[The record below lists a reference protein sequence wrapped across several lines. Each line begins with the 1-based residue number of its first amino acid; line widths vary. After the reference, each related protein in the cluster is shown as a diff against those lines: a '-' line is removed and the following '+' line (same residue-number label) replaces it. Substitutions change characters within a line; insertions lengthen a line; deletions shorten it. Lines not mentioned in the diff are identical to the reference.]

1 MTQPRYDR
9 SIRLFGAEGQNKLS
23 DTRVLVAGVSGLG
36 TPLIQHLALL
46 GVKEIVHLDPE
57 ELDATNRNRLVAAWE
72 VDAIPGT
79 PKVLLA
85 HRMIKLLNPSVA
97 SYPLQ
102 KSLLSKEAFEAVK
115 GTDWVFGCFDEDGPR
130 AVLTELCAAYEK
142 PYIDLASDVP
152 EPGIYGGRI
161 CVALNGQGCL
171 DCLDQ
176 LDRRAVRRYF
186 MSEEQRVQEDALYG
200 INRALLDEKGPSVSP
215 INGVIAS
222 LAAME
227 FMAAVTGLRPPTRLQ
242 EYRGWQSK
250 VYVDSTPPREGC
262 LHCKGTWGKRDRA
275 GVERFLA

>member
-1 MTQPRYDR
+1 MTHPRYDR
-9 SIRLFGAEGQNKLS
+9 SMRLFGAEGQTKLS
-23 DTRVLVAGVSGLG
+23 NTRVLVAGVSGLG

-46 GVKEIVHLDPE
+46 GVREIVHLDPE
-57 ELDATNRNRLVAAWE
+57 ELDETNRNRLVAAWE

-85 HRMIKLLNPSVA
+85 HRMIKLLNASVI
-97 SYPLQ
+97 SSPLQ
-102 KSLLSKEAFEAVK
+102 VNLLSKEAFEAAKRV
-115 GTDWVFGCFDEDGPR
+115 DWVFGCFDHDGPR
-130 AVLTELCAAYEK
+130 AVLTELCAAYAK

-152 EPGIYGGRI
+152 EPGVYGGRV
-161 CVALNGQGCL
+161 CVAYGGQGCL

-186 MSEEQRVQEDALYG
+186 MSEEHRGQEDAVYG
-200 INRALLDEKGPSVSP
+200 IDRELLDEKGPSVSP

-227 FMAAVTGLRPPTRLQ
+227 FMSGVTGLRAPTRLQ

-250 VYVDSTPPREGC
+250 VYVDNTPPRANC
-262 LHCKGTWGKRDRA
+262 LQCEGTWGKGERA
-275 GVERFLA
+275 DLERFLR